1 MRIRIRVILKS
12 GDGMRLFRLASITV
26 WHDWAG
32 IGYDDFV
39 HLEASSSSAHSI
51 SFAWVLPES

>member
-1 MRIRIRVILKS
+1 
-12 GDGMRLFRLASITV
+12 MRLFRLASTTV